1 MSNAR
6 SRGHLILVLVPS
18 FPPPEEI
25 SSPGQHASFPVA
37 DNMLHANDDRKNM
50 EWIFASIKDPLPPD
64 GVHRIV
70 AKARPSNAPDGLYPF
85 FATTCRHTSGDH
97 RIVVVRKVRPG
108 NNPDGLYPLFVV
120 TPRYTLGRAT
130 AIRRNRGPALS
141 RRRGQ
146 NGNVY
151 QHCKPWNP
159 AAPAYGRYWKDV
171 PGAKRKRE
179 VVPLGVCSTLSTARR
194 KLRDHI
200 EKEGIN
206 TTQTF
211 ISSTAPGTPFRTQA
225 RSWILAVSTRRRK
238 PVKPATIAGWQHS
251 LNKWVLPNLG
261 DLLLADVNN
270 AALKELVEK
279 MYSAGLSPQTIVTHV
294 KVVKMVVASATNTN
308 GEQIHPR
315 KWNHDF
321 VGLPIVDPTNQRR
334 PTLTRAEV
342 EKAIANSTR
351 RYSVLFSL
359 LAGTGLRI
367 GEALGVKP
375 TDLSPDCRV
384 LQVRR
389 SIWHGQEQ
397 QPKTP
402 NAIRDVDIPES
413 LSHLL
418 RQYVNGKFGYL
429 FAAASGRPL
438 QQRNVL
444 RVLHAK
450 GKKGGFHAFRRFRTE
465 TLRRACVPE
474 DLIRFWLGHSKSTVT
489 DFYAGGLTKDLAW
502 RREWCD
508 RVGCGFQLGNSGLQ
522 PLMPFDAAKSE

>member
-1 MSNAR
+1 MPGSVGTFFDVR
-6 SRGHLILVLVPS
+6 
-18 FPPPEEI
+18 EDI
-25 SSPGQHASFPVA
+25 SSPGPVHILCRS
-37 DNMLHANDDRKNM
+37 DNVMHANDDRENTK
-50 EWIFASIKDPLPPD
+50 WIFARSRGPLPSH
-64 GVHRIV
+64 GEHRIVAV
-70 AKARPSNAPDGLYPF
+70 AKARPSNNPDGLYSF
-85 FATTCRHTSGDH
+85 LTMDSRHAIGEH
-97 RIVVVRKVRPG
+97 RIVVVPKARPS
-108 NNPDGLYPLFVV
+108 NNPDGLCPFFVA
-120 TPRYTLGRAT
+120 TPRYTLWRAT

-146 NGNVY
+146 NGNVF
-151 QHCKPWNP
+151 QHYKPWNP

-179 VVPLGVCSTLSTARR
+179 VVALGVCSTLSTARR
-194 KLRDHI
+194 KLRDNI
-200 EKEGIN
+200 DKEGIN
-206 TTQTF
+206 TAQTF
-211 ISSTAPGTPFRTQA
+211 ISSTAPGTTFRTQA
-225 RSWILAVSTRRRK
+225 RWWILAVSTRRRK

-270 AALKELVEK
+270 SALKELIEK

-321 VGLPIVDPTNQRR
+321 VGLPIVDPTKQHR
-334 PTLTRAEV
+334 PTVTEAELGKILV
-342 EKAIANSTR
+342 SAKGRYAI
-351 RYSVLFSL
+351 LFAL

-367 GEALGVKP
+367 GEALGLKP

-384 LQVRR
+384 LYVRR

-397 QPKTP
+397 LPKTP
-402 NAIRDVDIPES
+402 NAVREVDIAEP
-413 LSHLL
+413 LARLL
-418 RQYVNGKFGYL
+418 REYVVGKSAYL
-429 FAAASGRPL
+429 FGTKTGRPL

-444 RVLHAK
+444 RALHST
-450 GKKGGFHAFRRFRTE
+450 GKKVGFHSFRRFRTE
-465 TLRRACVPE
+465 TLRRAGTPE
-474 DLIRFWLGHSKSTVT
+474 DLTKLWLGHSKGSVT
-489 DFYAGGLTKDLAW
+489 DLYAVGLNKDFAW

-522 PLMPFDAAKSE
+522 PVVQFDAAKLE